1 MTIKEVCELTGKAK
15 NTIYLWCS
23 KIEQA
28 SSKIEQA
35 KKTNIAADFTLD
47 ETVEILRAGKISE
60 PIIEKLKIKW
70 GIVNKNDDNGFMTV
84 KQIAELVNVTIMTI
98 HNWIK
103 TTPYKN
109 YKVENGKESKFTLE
123 ETIEILRAGKTSEG
137 IINLLI
143 ENANKSK
150 SVEEFVTKT
159 DLIEFGKILV
169 SETIK
174 QLVPVLPSLLN
185 KNNQLQISSN
195 KELDIEYSP
204 RELVQRTINKYV
216 GHYKKRN
223 HAECYRELWETIR
236 LKENINVTMRLEN
249 YNKTNSHKLKSKL
262 DYAENSGDKEIG
274 IEKVL
279 EYALLLFEVC
289 DE

>member
-1 MTIKEVCELTGKAK
+1 MTIKEICELIGKKSERTVCNWAEIASAK
-15 NTIYLWCS
+15 IAQIS
-23 KIEQA
+23 AKIADA
-28 SSKIEQA
+28 SF
-35 KKTNIAADFTLD
+35 KKVPAD
-47 ETVEILRAGKISE
+47 
-60 PIIEKLKIKW
+60 
-70 GIVNKNDDNGFMTV
+70 
-84 KQIAELVNVTIMTI
+84 
-98 HNWIK
+98 
-103 TTPYKN
+103 
-109 YKVENGKESKFTLE
+109 FTLE

-150 SVEEFVTKT
+150 SVDEFVTKT

-174 QLVPVLPSLLN
+174 QLVPVLPSMLN